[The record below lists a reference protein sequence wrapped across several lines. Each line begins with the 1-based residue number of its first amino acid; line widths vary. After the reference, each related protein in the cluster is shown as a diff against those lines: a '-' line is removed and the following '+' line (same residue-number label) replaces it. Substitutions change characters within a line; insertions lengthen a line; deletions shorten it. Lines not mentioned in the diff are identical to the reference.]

1 MALSVHECTPV
12 RASGSSMECL
22 VVLVHPQPHP
32 EGLRCLILS
41 GCLADGATPRPG
53 KLLPIPR
60 VKRLVVSEG
69 RALKMPVW
77 QCPLHD
83 TLDGVLLSVHV
94 SNILQA
100 IVMLLL
106 PGT

>member
-1 MALSVHECTPV
+1 MPLSVRECTPV
-12 RASGSSMECL
+12 RALGSSMECL
-22 VVLVHPQPHP
+22 VVLLRPQPHP
-32 EGLRCLILS
+32 EGLRCLVLS

-53 KLLPIPR
+53 RLLPIPR

-69 RALKMPVW
+69 RALKMSVW
-77 QCPLHD
+77 QCPPHD
-83 TLDGVLLSVHV
+83 TLDGVLSSVHV